1 MSVKEIEDA
10 ILQLPPKELSKL
22 TDWLIEYRA
31 KSRDAEIELDLDNG
45 SLDELLD
52 KIDKDYEAGLATFI
66 KPSKSSAYYTW

>member
-31 KSRDAEIELDLDNG
+31 KSWDAEIELDLDNG

-52 KIDKDYEAGLATFI
+52 EIDKEYEAGLATFL
-66 KPSKSSAYYTW
+66 